1 MSAPPVIVTIRPGV
15 SFVPGA
21 AASWLRM
28 EADAGRPIDCNS
40 SYRDW
45 STQYQ
50 WWLAWEAYANGRGPR
65 PPHGRAIHPDKS
77 MHCRGVA
84 ADTDDWALLLGLA
97 DHGWRRTAA
106 DEAWHFEYQ
115 YWNDKHR
122 NRPAGGVSTP
132 LPTPEPT
139 PKRKPRSTMYM
150 TRNTVAEGGAV
161 RLHTDNGS
169 AHVPNPTARDI
180 ITRVLSQDPTAGP
193 LELLTIEQDIF
204 DNCVAA
210 ANTADATLEANL
222 IELVDVLVAKLGKA
236 AL

>member
-1 MSAPPVIVTIRPGV
+1 MSAPPIIVTIRPGV

-28 EADAGRPIDCNS
+28 EEDAGRPIDCNS

-45 STQYQ
+45 NTQLNM
-50 WWLAWEAYANGRGPR
+50 WAAWEAYVHGRGPR

-77 MHCRGVA
+77 MHCRGIA
-84 ADTDDWALLLGLA
+84 ADTDDWALLLRLSS
-97 DHGWRRTAA
+97 HGWRRTAT
-106 DEAWHFEYQ
+106 DEPWHFEYQ
-115 YWNDKHR
+115 YWNDEHR
-122 NRPAGGVSTP
+122 NRPAGGGSKP
-132 LPTPEPT
+132 LPIPEPAPT
-139 PKRKPRSTMYM
+139 PRRKLRQTMYM

-180 ITRVLSQDPTAGP
+180 ITRVLSQDPEAGP
-193 LELLTIEQDIF
+193 LELLSIEQDIF

-210 ANTADATLEANL
+210 ANTSDDALEASL
-222 IELVDVLVAKLGKA
+222 MAQVDRLVAELKE
-236 AL
+236 